1 MHRALRVDEDGPVDA
16 QIAQVRAELRMQV
29 ARLELR
35 MTKLM
40 FVCAIFGFALVAVLA
55 LPTLRGAALALFAAG
70 SAAQAYVVWRM

>member
-1 MHRALRVDEDGPVDA
+1 MHRALEVDEEAPVDA
-16 QIAQVRAELRMQV
+16 QFAQIRAELSMQV

-55 LPTLRGAALALFAAG
+55 LPTLRSAALALFAAG
-70 SAAQAYVVWRM
+70 SATQAYAVSRM

>member
-1 MHRALRVDEDGPVDA
+1 MHRELRVDEDGPVDA
-16 QIAQVRAELRMQV
+16 RIAQIRTELSMQV

-55 LPTLRGAALALFAAG
+55 LPTLRGPALVLFLGG
-70 SAAQAYVVWRM
+70 SAGQAYAVWRM

>member
-1 MHRALRVDEDGPVDA
+1 MHRVLRVDEDGPVDA
-16 QIAQVRAELRMQV
+16 RIAQIRAELSMQV

-55 LPTLRGAALALFAAG
+55 LPTLRSAALALFAAG